1 MAVLPQAAAPKPSRR
16 WRRVAAR
23 GLGLIVGL
31 LVVGGVVVALR
42 GGGLDPDAYKPE
54 IEAAVLRAT
63 GRTLTIGGQL
73 RIGLF
78 NGPRIKAT
86 DVALSNAPGG
96 SRPQMVTVGEV
107 KARLS
112 LMALLTGRIEI
123 ERLELIRPDLLL
135 EIDAAG
141 QPNWRFIAPPR
152 ASAETEAPAGASRPH
167 RRLVVRDLLMTD
179 GAAALLDDRTGQR
192 IALGLKT
199 VTAALPADDAPL
211 TFGVTATVGD
221 TDLKL
226 TGTVGRPAAPDAA
239 PDGTAAAPK
248 AWPVTLELSALG
260 ALATLTG
267 TVDAGA
273 LASTPGPGRYDLALT
288 ASVQDLSSL
297 APLLPGVTLPAV
309 KDLHLKLAA
318 AGARGALPELRQLDL
333 SAGHSDLTALVPGLV
348 VDQISIVDAS
358 AEQPVQAR
366 AAGSYGGADFALSAD
381 LGAPAA
387 LRPGLPERGPFP
399 ITFTATGAGARL
411 TAKGGI
417 LHPRDLQGLDLAV
430 EAQVA
435 DVGAFAPLLHR
446 ALPALKDLS
455 GRARITDGA
464 DGLRR
469 GVSLG
474 GLHVTTP
481 GTDASG
487 DLTLDWAPRPS
498 VAGHV
503 TAASLNAGDLVS
515 AFANPINPPPV
526 LAAPGAPAAPAPP
539 AAAPTG
545 PRHLL
550 SDRPIRFDRWLAG
563 TDADLRLDA
572 ATVTWPDE
580 VWRNFSGHLLLA
592 AGRLRLDKLAADLP
606 AGHSEATL
614 DLDATKPAPAV
625 ALTVRSPGVSVRPLL
640 ALLGLPQIAS
650 GRLEVD
656 ANLHGAGSSAH
667 AIAAG
672 LDGSLGLAMVGGSVD
687 GGAGQ
692 AWLAELLRRAALP
705 DGARLSGRTRIDCLA
720 LRLDL
725 AHGLGTLR
733 AAALQT
739 PLLSLTGS
747 GAVNLAEETVA
758 MRVRALASV
767 GIGIAVPFDVS
778 GPLRSP
784 SVRVNIAGG
793 ATSALEGAAGL
804 VIGRLEGEHGAA
816 GLEGPTCAGELATA
830 RGGWAGPVPT
840 AASLPARPAPAPSRP
855 VERAARAFRW
865 LLP

>member
-1 MAVLPQAAAPKPSRR
+1 
-16 WRRVAAR
+16 
-23 GLGLIVGL
+23 
-31 LVVGGVVVALR
+31 
-42 GGGLDPDAYKPE
+42 
-54 IEAAVLRAT
+54 
-63 GRTLTIGGQL
+63 
-73 RIGLF
+73 
-78 NGPRIKAT
+78 
-86 DVALSNAPGG
+86 
-96 SRPQMVTVGEV
+96 
-107 KARLS
+107 
-112 LMALLTGRIEI
+112 
-123 ERLELIRPDLLL
+123 
-135 EIDAAG
+135 
-141 QPNWRFIAPPR
+141 
-152 ASAETEAPAGASRPH
+152 
-167 RRLVVRDLLMTD
+167 
-179 GAAALLDDRTGQR
+179 
-192 IALGLKT
+192 
-199 VTAALPADDAPL
+199 
-211 TFGVTATVGD
+211 
-221 TDLKL
+221 
-226 TGTVGRPAAPDAA
+226 
-239 PDGTAAAPK
+239 
-248 AWPVTLELSALG
+248 
-260 ALATLTG
+260 
-267 TVDAGA
+267 
-273 LASTPGPGRYDLALT
+273 
-288 ASVQDLSSL
+288 
-297 APLLPGVTLPAV
+297 V

-318 AGARGALPELRQLDL
+318 AGARGEFPELRQLDL

-348 VDQISIVDAS
+348 VDQVSIVDAS

-366 AAGSYGGADFALSAD
+366 AAGSYGGADFTLSAD

-417 LHPRDLQGLDLAV
+417 LHPRALRGLDVAV

-464 DGLRR
+464 DGIRR
-469 GVSLG
+469 GVTLG
-474 GLHVTTP
+474 GLHVATP

-498 VAGHV
+498 VAGRV

-526 LAAPGAPAAPAPP
+526 LAAPPPAGASVTPAAPRA
-539 AAAPTG
+539 T
-545 PRHLL
+545 RKLL

-592 AGRLRLDKLAADLP
+592 GGRLRLDPLVADLP

-614 DLDATKPAPAV
+614 DIDATRPMPAV

-656 ANLHGAGSSAH
+656 AKLHGAGRSAH
-667 AIAAG
+667 EIAAG
-672 LDGSLGLAMVGGSVD
+672 IDGSLGLAMVGGGVE

-720 LRLDL
+720 VRLDL
-725 AHGLGTLR
+725 TRGLGVLR

-804 VIGRLEGEHGAA
+804 VIGRLDGDHGV
-816 GLEGPTCAGELATA
+816 GGPTCAGELATA
-830 RGGWAGPVPT
+830 RGGWAGPLPT
-840 AASLPARPAPAPSRP
+840 VAAPPARPAPTPSRP

>member
-1 MAVLPQAAAPKPSRR
+1 MAVLPQAAVLKPRRR
-16 WRRVAAR
+16 WVRGVAR
-23 GLGLIVGL
+23 GLALVVGL

-42 GGGLDPDAYKPE
+42 GGGLDPDAYKPQ
-54 IEAAVLRAT
+54 IEAAVFRAT
-63 GRTLTIGGQL
+63 GRHLTIGGQL

-86 DVALSNAPGG
+86 DVALTNAPGG

-107 KARLS
+107 KARV
-112 LMALLTGRIEI
+112 ALLPLLAGRIEI
-123 ERLELIRPDLLL
+123 DRLELIRPDILL
-135 EIDAAG
+135 EIDADG

-152 ASAETEAPAGASRPH
+152 APADGTEAPAGSPRPH
-167 RRLVVRDLLMTD
+167 RRIVVRDLRITD
-179 GAAALLDDRTGQR
+179 GAAVLLDDRTGQR
-192 IALGLKT
+192 IPLSLKSA
-199 VTAALPADDAPL
+199 TATLPTDDDPL
-211 TFGVTATVGD
+211 TFGLTAATGD
-221 TDLKL
+221 TNLKL
-226 TGTVGRPAAPDAA
+226 SGAVGPQTQPDPMPDGATAAPR
-239 PDGTAAAPK
+239 
-248 AWPVTLELSALG
+248 AWPVKLELTALG
-260 ALATLTG
+260 AQATLTG

-273 LASTPGPGRYDLALT
+273 LGSAGPGRYDLALT
-288 ASVQDLSSL
+288 ASVQDLSDL
-297 APLLPGVTLPAV
+297 APLLPGMTLPAL
-309 KDLHLKLAA
+309 KALHLKLAV
-318 AGARGALPELRQLDL
+318 AGARGDFPELRQLDL
-333 SAGHSDLTALVPGLV
+333 SAGQSDLTALVPGLL
-348 VDQISIVDAS
+348 VDQISIVDA
-358 AEQPVQAR
+358 AADAPLQAR
-366 AAGSYGGADFALSAD
+366 AAGSYGGADFKLSAD

-399 ITFTATGAGARL
+399 ITFTASGAGARL

-417 LHPRDLQGLDLAV
+417 LHPRALRGLDLAV

-446 ALPALKDLS
+446 ALPALKDLN

-464 DGLRR
+464 DGIKH
-469 GVSLG
+469 GVTLD
-474 GLHVTTP
+474 GLHFATP
-481 GTDASG
+481 GTDATAN
-487 DLTLDWAPRPS
+487 LTLDWAPRPALS
-498 VAGHV
+498 GHV
-503 TAASLNAGDLVS
+503 TAGSLNAGDLIS
-515 AFANPINPPPV
+515 AFANPINPPPM
-526 LAAPGAPAAPAPP
+526 LAAPGVASAAPPPAPAAP
-539 AAAPTG
+539 TG
-545 PRHLL
+545 RRHLL

-563 TDADLRLDA
+563 ADADLRLDA

-592 AGRLRLDKLAADLP
+592 GGHLRLDPLAADLP
-606 AGHSEATL
+606 AGHAEATL
-614 DLDATKPAPAV
+614 DIDPTKPVPAV

-640 ALLGLPQIAS
+640 ALLGLPAVAT

-656 ANLHGAGSSAH
+656 AKLHGAGGSAH
-667 AIAAG
+667 EIARG
-672 LDGSLGLAMVGGSVD
+672 IDGSLGLAMVGGTVD
-687 GGAGQ
+687 GGAAQ
-692 AWLAELLRRAALP
+692 AWLAEVLRRASLP

-725 AHGLGTLR
+725 ARGLGVLR

-778 GPLRSP
+778 GPLRAP

-793 ATSALEGAAGL
+793 AASALEGAAGL
-804 VIGRLEGEHGAA
+804 VIGRLDGEH
-816 GLEGPTCAGELATA
+816 GLEGPTCASELATA

-840 AASLPARPAPAPSRP
+840 VAAPPARPAPAPSRP

>member
-1 MAVLPQAAAPKPSRR
+1 MAVGPLAAAPKPRRR
-16 WRRVAAR
+16 WRRGVAR
-23 GLGLIVGL
+23 GLALIVGL
-31 LVVGGVVVALR
+31 LVVGGVVVGLR

-86 DVALSNAPGG
+86 EVALSNAPGG

-135 EIDAAG
+135 EIDADG
-141 QPNWRFIAPPR
+141 RPNWRFVAPPR
-152 ASAETEAPAGASRPH
+152 APADAEAPAGAPRPH

-199 VTAALPADDAPL
+199 VTAALPADDDKL

-226 TGTVGRPAAPDAA
+226 TGTVGRPAAPDGA
-239 PDGTAAAPK
+239 PDAAAAAE

-267 TVDAGA
+267 TVDAGM
-273 LASTPGPGRYDLALT
+273 LASTPGAGRYDLALT
-288 ASVQDLSSL
+288 ASVQDLSNL
-297 APLLPGVTLPAV
+297 APLLPGMPLPAV

-417 LHPRDLQGLDLAV
+417 LHPRALRGLDVAV

-487 DLTLDWAPRPS
+487 DLALDWAPRPS
-498 VAGHV
+498 VSGHV
-503 TAASLNAGDLVS
+503 SAASLNAGDLVS

-526 LAAPGAPAAPAPP
+526 LAAPGSPAAPAAPAP
-539 AAAPTG
+539 APTG

-580 VWRNFSGHLLLA
+580 VWRNFNGHLLLA

-614 DLDATKPAPAV
+614 DIDATKPAPAV

-656 ANLHGAGSSAH
+656 ANLHGAGGSAH

-687 GGAGQ
+687 GGAAQ
-692 AWLAELLRRAALP
+692 TWLAEVLRRAALP

-720 LRLDL
+720 LRMDL
-725 AHGLGTLR
+725 ARGLGTLR

-804 VIGRLEGEHGAA
+804 VIGRLDGEHGV
-816 GLEGPTCAGELATA
+816 GGPTCAGELATA
-830 RGGWAGPVPT
+830 RGGWVGPLPT
-840 AASLPARPAPAPSRP
+840 VAAAPARPAPAPSRP

>member
-1 MAVLPQAAAPKPSRR
+1 LA
-16 WRRVAAR
+16 
-23 GLGLIVGL
+23 LIVGL

-42 GGGLDPDAYKPE
+42 GGGLDPDAYKPQ

-63 GRTLTIGGQL
+63 GRHLTIGGQL

-107 KARLS
+107 KARL
-112 LMALLTGRIEI
+112 ALLPLLAGRIEI
-123 ERLELIRPDLLL
+123 DRLELIRPDLLL
-135 EIDAAG
+135 EITADG

-152 ASAETEAPAGASRPH
+152 APADGAEAPAGTPRPH
-167 RRLVVRDLLMTD
+167 RRIMVRDLRMTD
-179 GAAALLDDRTGQR
+179 GVAVLLDDRTGQR
-192 IALGLKT
+192 IPLSLKSA
-199 VTAALPADDAPL
+199 TATLPTEDDPL
-211 TFGVTATVGD
+211 TFGVTAATGD

-226 TGTVGRPAAPDAA
+226 AGTVGPQTRPDPA
-239 PDGTAAAPK
+239 PDGTTAAPRT
-248 AWPVTLELSALG
+248 WPVKLELTALG
-260 ALATLTG
+260 AQATLTG

-273 LASTPGPGRYDLALT
+273 VAGARDDTPGAARYDLALT
-288 ASVQDLSSL
+288 ASVQDLSNL
-297 APLLPGVTLPAV
+297 APLLPGMTLPAL
-309 KDLHLKLAA
+309 KSLHLKLAV
-318 AGARGALPELRQLDL
+318 AGARGAFPALRHLDL
-333 SAGHSDLTALVPGLV
+333 SAGQSDLTALVPGLL
-348 VDQISIVDAS
+348 VDQVSIVDA
-358 AEQPVQAR
+358 AADAPLQAR
-366 AAGSYGGADFALSAD
+366 AAGSYGGADFKLSAD

-417 LHPRDLQGLDLAV
+417 LHPRALRGLDLAV

-446 ALPALKDLS
+446 ALPALKDLN
-455 GRARITDGA
+455 GRARITDGP

-469 GVSLG
+469 GVTLG

-487 DLTLDWAPRPS
+487 DLTLDWAPRPALS
-498 VAGHV
+498 GHV

-526 LAAPGAPAAPAPP
+526 LAAPGTPAAPAPP
-539 AAAPTG
+539 AAAPSG

-550 SDRPIRFDRWLAG
+550 SDQPIRFDRWLAG
-563 TDADLRLDA
+563 ADADLHLDA

-580 VWRNFSGHLLLA
+580 VWRNFAGHLLLA
-592 AGRLRLDKLAADLP
+592 GGHLRLDPLAADLP

-614 DLDATKPAPAV
+614 DIDPTKPVPAV

-640 ALLGLPQIAS
+640 ALLGLPAVAT

-656 ANLHGAGSSAH
+656 ARLHGAGNSAH

-672 LDGSLGLAMVGGSVD
+672 IDGSLGLAMVGGSVD
-687 GGAGQ
+687 GGDAQ
-692 AWLAELLRRAALP
+692 AWLAEVLRRAALP

-725 AHGLGTLR
+725 THGLGTLR
-733 AAALQT
+733 ALALQT
-739 PLLSLTGS
+739 PLLSLTGG

-793 ATSALEGAAGL
+793 AASALEGAAGL
-804 VIGRLEGEHGAA
+804 VIGRLDGDHGV
-816 GLEGPTCAGELATA
+816 GGPTCAGELATA

-840 AASLPARPAPAPSRP
+840 VAAAPARPAPAPSRP